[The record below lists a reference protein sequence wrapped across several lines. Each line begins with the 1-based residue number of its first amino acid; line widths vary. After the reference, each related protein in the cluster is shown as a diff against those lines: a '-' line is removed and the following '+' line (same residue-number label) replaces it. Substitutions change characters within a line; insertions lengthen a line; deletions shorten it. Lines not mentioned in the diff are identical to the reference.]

1 MQSERLHFFEPLMS
15 YLRKRPSDFPDLEN
29 RKKRKL
35 PELPVAE
42 AQPKKAELTKEQ
54 LKAQAKADRSTI
66 NFLRLALAPMMKELK
81 NPLWRLFRSSIVPDR
96 DIDYLLQEQ
105 DPNVLTSNVGAEEQV
120 RQGVARPYE
129 IATDKYGNRGLKET
143 STGRFYYNLN
153 VQVIEQR
160 LSNGYY
166 KRPKEFIWDI
176 KTIMKDAATHGNPD
190 TILKANNMYGF
201 AMAEAELLE
210 ANNHILF
217 QQCEGVYARER
228 ERAKLASQNR
238 PAIQL
243 NIGPAAPSTTIGT
256 GPIRLGEPLP
266 GVRPF
271 TPNRGP
277 NGDHAHTNGE
287 TVPSHGG
294 LHINTTDPQASSGER
309 VQFPTGFTETP
320 SNQDTTAPGDR
331 SQRSALEKM
340 MPGSQAA
347 DYHNNASTTSS
358 GLKTSDDSGPRVVD
372 VGANS
377 LQQAS
382 NGEGGATQPISKRG
396 ATFTAPDFTD
406 YIPSADTGSQ
416 LPDTQST
423 ESNGVHAPSHA
434 HAELKARTSS
444 GLGSVAATGES
455 LQDSLGHGGVFKRP
469 GTPKLRAVTGPVG
482 SIQKGSDRLVKHL
495 HVNSAVPRKV
505 SPHMSPHLSPH
516 LSPRMSPRN
525 SPRLSQSPLSGTFP
539 LLAQTQAGAQALI
552 GLATAPP
559 TSPQVAAFGAARRVS
574 QGGSSGQGSPV
585 LAMSAAAAI
594 ASAVSSPRSE
604 FSSWDMMDD
613 VVATPREEHVVDEAA
628 VWALHDRLADRTDGC
643 TVEQL
648 EMVDARCMGA
658 IWRGRELWD
667 RMVLARA
674 VEEAL
679 DDVMEDIE
687 WQKSA
692 PFPTNDDSIMVD
704 AGR

>member
-1 MQSERLHFFEPLMS
+1 
-15 YLRKRPSDFPDLEN
+15 
-29 RKKRKL
+29 
-35 PELPVAE
+35 
-42 AQPKKAELTKEQ
+42 
-54 LKAQAKADRSTI
+54 
-66 NFLRLALAPMMKELK
+66 MKELK

-105 DPNVLTSNVGAEEQV
+105 DPNVLTSNLGPEEQV
-120 RQGVARPYE
+120 RHGVARPYE

-143 STGRFYYNLN
+143 SSGRFYYNLN
-153 VQVIEQR
+153 VQIIEQR

-176 KTIMKDAATHGNPD
+176 KTIMKDAAAHGNPD
-190 TILKANNMYGF
+190 NILKANNMYGF

-243 NIGPAAPSTTIGT
+243 NIGPSAPSTTIAT

-266 GVRPF
+266 GVRPV
-271 TPNRGP
+271 TPHRGP

-320 SNQDTTAPGDR
+320 SNQGTIALGEGDR

-340 MPGSQAA
+340 VPGSQAA

-358 GLKTSDDSGPRVVD
+358 GLKTSDESGPRVVD
-372 VGANS
+372 AGTNANS

-382 NGEGGATQPISKRG
+382 NGEGAATQPISKRG

-455 LQDSLGHGGVFKRP
+455 QQDSLGRGGVFKRP

-505 SPHMSPHLSPH
+505 SPLSPH
-516 LSPRMSPRN
+516 LSPRMSPRM
-525 SPRLSQSPLSGTFP
+525 SPRLSQSPRMSPLSATFP
-539 LLAQTQAGAQALI
+539 LLAQSQAGAQALI

-574 QGGSSGQGSPV
+574 KGGSSGQGSPV
-585 LAMSAAAAI
+585 LALSAAAAI
-594 ASAVSSPRSE
+594 ASAASSPRSE

-613 VVATPREEHVVDEAA
+613 VVVTPREEHVVDETAL
-628 VWALHDRLADRTDGC
+628 WALHDRLADRDGRLHGRAARDGGRA
-643 TVEQL
+643 VHGRRL
-648 EMVDARCMGA
+648 EGPRAVGSDGAGAGRSGGARRRHGGHRVAEERAVPERRFDHGGHGAVIGACFRGFGA
-658 IWRGRELWD
+658 IEGGKPPGWAP
-667 RMVLARA
+667 VLGL
-674 VEEAL
+674 AL
-679 DDVMEDIE
+679 
-687 WQKSA
+687 
-692 PFPTNDDSIMVD
+692 
-704 AGR
+704 G